1 MTAPAP
7 PDAELI
13 LYTTDDGRA
22 RLVCRFEG
30 ETLWLTQA
38 QMAALFD
45 KDVRTINE
53 HLGNIFEEGEVEPEA
68 TIRRFRMVRTEGNRS
83 VSREIEHYALP
94 AVLAVGYR
102 VRSQR
107 GTQFR
112 QWATAR
118 LGEYLEKGFAL
129 DDERMKR
136 TDRVAD
142 YFDELLAR
150 IRDIRASEARVYQ
163 RIREIFALASDYRES
178 DREAQLFF
186 ARMQNK
192 MHYAA
197 TGLTAAEIVG
207 RRADAQAPNMGL
219 RAWSGDRVL
228 KRDVGTAKNYLD
240 EAEIDTLNR
249 IVVMFLD
256 RAEFR
261 AKRRKDIRMA
271 DWEADLD
278 KFLVDTE
285 LPVLESAGSVSAEH
299 AKRWAE
305 EQYEAFAERRRHEAE
320 VQAEARYLDDLSAA
334 AELLE
339 QRAAAPKLDHAAKP
353 TRPKNGNTARKPK

>member
-68 TIRRFRMVRTEGNRS
+68 TIRRSRMVRTEGNRS

-118 LGEYLEKGFAL
+118 LGEYLEKGFAH
-129 DDERMKR
+129 
-136 TDRVAD
+136 RVRPAD
-142 YFDELLAR
+142 LTLRRPLVQPRSASRAPPRFLICQLA
-150 IRDIRASEARVYQ
+150 AE
-163 RIREIFALASDYRES
+163 REIPKSSHSTSRSDSPRPRKAAAGRSSSAAKAFARWLSRYRE
-178 DREAQLFF
+178 DAPC
-186 ARMQNK
+186 
-192 MHYAA
+192 AA
-197 TGLTAAEIVG
+197 PKG
-207 RRADAQAPNMGL
+207 RSERAP
-219 RAWSGDRVL
+219 RSR
-228 KRDVGTAKNYLD
+228 
-240 EAEIDTLNR
+240 
-249 IVVMFLD
+249 
-256 RAEFR
+256 
-261 AKRRKDIRMA
+261 
-271 DWEADLD
+271 
-278 KFLVDTE
+278 
-285 LPVLESAGSVSAEH
+285 P
-299 AKRWAE
+299 
-305 EQYEAFAERRRHEAE
+305 
-320 VQAEARYLDDLSAA
+320 SAA
-334 AELLE
+334 AS
-339 QRAAAPKLDHAAKP
+339 AKRLGATP
-353 TRPKNGNTARKPK
+353 SSRSK